1 MPTQKQPLTVE
12 LALLGL
18 LREGAMYPYEMHQR
32 LLQRE
37 ALGFLWQLKQSHLY
51 ALLARLEADGYVVHT
66 LESQGAR
73 PPRKRLRITP
83 EGRDVFM
90 RWLREPV
97 VHGRDVRL
105 EFLAKLY
112 FARQDGETTVSALI
126 DCQRDACRQR
136 MDALTAQMSALPPDQ
151 RFEQLVV
158 QFRYGQVAATLSWLD
173 SCMQSLVP
181 VPL

>member
-51 ALLARLEADGYVVHT
+51 ALLARLEAAEYLVHT
-66 LESQGAR
+66 LESQGSR
-73 PPRKRLRITP
+73 PPRKLLQVTP
-83 EGRDVFM
+83 EGRAVFT
-90 RWLREPV
+90 RWLHEPV
-97 VHGRDVRL
+97 AHGRDFRL

-112 FARQDGETTVSALI
+112 FASQDGADTVSALI
-126 DCQRDACRQR
+126 ARQRDACRQR
-136 MDALTAQMSALPPDQ
+136 IDALTEQIAALPPDQ
-151 RFEQLVV
+151 PFERLVV
-158 QFRYGQVAATLSWLD
+158 QFRHGQLAATLTWLE
-173 SCMQSLVP
+173 SCTHALGAVP
-181 VPL
+181 A